1 MSSFLQKSVLKFK
14 AALLL
19 CAVLAAC
26 GAPTKQSV
34 IESSEEKVKLL
45 SNPMVVMKTNHGTI
59 YIELYPI
66 AAPQTVKNFLGL
78 ALGTKE
84 YTDPASGKKL
94 KGNYYD
100 GLTFHRVIPNFMIQG
115 GDIKGN
121 GSGGPG
127 YKFADEINAKSLG
140 LDRIAV
146 GEYMQ
151 YYGNDVKRLVF
162 EKLKIFNNA

>member
-1 MSSFLQKSVLKFK
+1 
-14 AALLL
+14 
-19 CAVLAAC
+19 
-26 GAPTKQSV
+26 
-34 IESSEEKVKLL
+34 
-45 SNPMVVMKTNHGTI
+45 MVVMKTNHGTI